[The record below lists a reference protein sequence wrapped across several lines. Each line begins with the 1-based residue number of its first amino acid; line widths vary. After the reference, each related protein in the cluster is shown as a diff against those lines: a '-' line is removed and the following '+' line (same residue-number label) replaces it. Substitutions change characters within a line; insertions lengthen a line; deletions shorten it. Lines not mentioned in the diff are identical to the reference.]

1 VCKEHV
7 KSLLKNNSL
16 WSFFSSV
23 KLTITLLVLIV
34 FVFIAATFLP
44 PPDVVQ
50 AFVNQLLPGTAEI
63 FFFFHLFDLYHSL
76 LFYFLIALLSLNLM
90 ICSINRFPAL
100 WRKYKAP
107 HFPEPA
113 GSFGNL
119 PQHLI
124 IAEAKEISKIKLIV
138 KSVLKKKYRSG
149 KEADTGKGSIFYA
162 ERGRFSL
169 FGVYIVHLSILVMIA
184 GAIIGSI
191 FGLTADINIK
201 EGETVNLA
209 NLTKDNGKHKLDF
222 SVRCDKFIVEF
233 YEDGTPKT
241 YRSDLSFIKNGN
253 VEKQGT
259 LLVNHPL
266 TFDKFRFY
274 QSSYGV
280 APEIKAI
287 VTYTVA
293 GKKGGSKAL
302 AAGDT
307 FDLPE
312 CKARGFVMRVEEN
325 IMQWG
330 PAVKLRII
338 SPEKDIQFWVFQQ
351 LDKLLAMKPNL
362 FSEAPMLNPGLFKP
376 FVFSIDGVE
385 HTYYTG
391 LHIVRDPGIPLVAL
405 GGLLMI
411 IGLII
416 VFFMSYQCIGVR
428 IEQQDAKI
436 SISITGRSNRNN
448 QQLQNRIDYLC
459 RQIDQELKA

>member
-1 VCKEHV
+1 M
-7 KSLLKNNSL
+7 LNNNFL

-34 FVFIAATFLP
+34 LVFIAATFLP
-44 PPDVVQ
+44 SQDVFQ
-50 AFVNQLLPGTAEI
+50 AFVNQLSPGTAKI
-63 FFFFHLFDLYHSL
+63 FFFFRLSDLYHSP
-76 LFYFLIALLSLNLM
+76 LFYFLMSLLSLNLI
-90 ICSINRFPAL
+90 ICSINRFPEL
-100 WRKYKAP
+100 WKQYKAP

-124 IAEAKEISKIKLIV
+124 IADAKEISKIKLIV
-138 KSVLKKKYRSG
+138 KSSLKKKYRSG
-149 KEADTGKGSIFYA
+149 KETDTERGSVFYA

-169 FGVYIVHLSILVMIA
+169 FGVYIIHLSILVMIA

-191 FGLTADINIK
+191 FGFTADINIK

-209 NLTKDNGKHKLDF
+209 NLTKGNGIKQLNF

-241 YRSDLSFIKNGN
+241 YRSDLSFIKNRN
-253 VEKQGT
+253 IEKQGS

-266 TFDKFRFY
+266 TFDNFRFY
-274 QSSYGV
+274 QSSYGA
-280 APEIKAI
+280 APESKAI
-287 VTYTVA
+287 VTYTIA
-293 GKKGGSKAL
+293 GKKGGSIGV

-312 CKARGFVMRVEEN
+312 GKARGFVMRIEEN
-325 IMQWG
+325 IMEMG

-338 SPEKDIQFWVFQQ
+338 SPKKDVHFWVFKQI
-351 LDKLLAMKPNL
+351 DKILAVSPHL
-362 FSEAPMLNPGLFKP
+362 FTEAPIFNPGLFKP
-376 FVFSIDGVE
+376 FVFSIDRIE
-385 HTYYTG
+385 QTYYTG

-416 VFFMSYQCIGVR
+416 VFFMSYQCIWVR

-448 QQLQNRIDYLC
+448 QQLQNKIDYLC
-459 RQIDQELKA
+459 GQIKEEIKA

>member
-1 VCKEHV
+1 
-7 KSLLKNNSL
+7 
-16 WSFFSSV
+16 
-23 KLTITLLVLIV
+23 
-34 FVFIAATFLP
+34 
-44 PPDVVQ
+44 
-50 AFVNQLLPGTAEI
+50 
-63 FFFFHLFDLYHSL
+63 
-76 LFYFLIALLSLNLM
+76 
-90 ICSINRFPAL
+90 
-100 WRKYKAP
+100 
-107 HFPEPA
+107 
-113 GSFGNL
+113 
-119 PQHLI
+119 
-124 IAEAKEISKIKLIV
+124 
-138 KSVLKKKYRSG
+138 
-149 KEADTGKGSIFYA
+149 
-162 ERGRFSL
+162 
-169 FGVYIVHLSILVMIA
+169 MIA

-209 NLTKDNGKHKLDF
+209 NLTKDNGMHKLDF

-241 YRSDLSFIKNGN
+241 YRSDLSFIKNGK
-253 VEKQGT
+253 VEKQGS

-280 APEIKAI
+280 APESKAI

-293 GKKGGSKAL
+293 GKKGGSMAL

-312 CKARGFVMRVEEN
+312 GTARGFVMRVEGN

-362 FSEAPMLNPGLFKP
+362 LTQAPMFNPGLFKP
-376 FVFSIDGVE
+376 FVFSIDRVE
-385 HTYYTG
+385 QNYYTG
-391 LHIVRDPGIPLVAL
+391 LHIVRDPGVSLVAL

-411 IGLII
+411 VGLII
-416 VFFMSYQCIGVR
+416 VFFMSYQQFWVR
-428 IEQQDAKI
+428 IEQEGAKI
-436 SISITGRSNRNN
+436 SISIAGRSNRNN
-448 QQLQNRIDYLC
+448 QRIQNKIDYLC
-459 RQIDQELKA
+459 RQINQELKA

>member
-1 VCKEHV
+1 
-7 KSLLKNNSL
+7 
-16 WSFFSSV
+16 
-23 KLTITLLVLIV
+23 VLIV
-34 FVFIAATFLP
+34 LVFIAATFLP
-44 PPDVVQ
+44 SQDVFQ
-50 AFVNQLLPGTAEI
+50 TFAGQLSPGTAKI
-63 FFFFHLFDLYHSL
+63 FFFFRLSDLYHSP
-76 LFYFLIALLSLNLM
+76 LFYFLMTLLSLNLI
-90 ICSINRFPAL
+90 ICSINRFPIL
-100 WRKYKAP
+100 WRQYKAP

-113 GSFGNL
+113 GSFDNL
-119 PQHLI
+119 PQSLI
-124 IAEAKEISKIKLIV
+124 ITEAKEISKIKLIV
-138 KSVLKKKYRSG
+138 KSSLKKKYRSG
-149 KEADTGKGSIFYA
+149 KETDTERGSVFYA

-169 FGVYIVHLSILVMIA
+169 FGVYIIHLSILVMIA

-191 FGLTADINIK
+191 FGFTADINIK

-209 NLTKDNGKHKLDF
+209 NLTKGNGIKQLNF

-241 YRSDLSFIKNGN
+241 YRSDLSFIKNGK
-253 VEKQGT
+253 VEKQGS

-266 TFDKFRFY
+266 TFDNFRFY
-274 QSSYGV
+274 QSSYGA
-280 APEIKAI
+280 APESKAI
-287 VTYTVA
+287 VTYTIA
-293 GKKGGSKAL
+293 GKKGGSIGV

-312 CKARGFVMRVEEN
+312 GKARGFVMRIEEN
-325 IMQWG
+325 IMEMG

-416 VFFMSYQCIGVR
+416 VFFMSYQCIWVR

-448 QQLQNRIDYLC
+448 QQLQNKIDYLC

>member
-1 VCKEHV
+1 
-7 KSLLKNNSL
+7 
-16 WSFFSSV
+16 
-23 KLTITLLVLIV
+23 VLIV
-34 FVFIAATFLP
+34 LVFIAATLLP
-44 PPDVVQ
+44 PYEVVQ
-50 AFVNQLLPGTAEI
+50 TFASQLSPGAAKI
-63 FFFFHLFDLYHSL
+63 FLFFHWSDLYHSL
-76 LFYFLIALLSLNLM
+76 LFYFLMTLLSVNLI
-90 ICSINRFPAL
+90 ICSINRFPVL
-100 WRKYKAP
+100 WRQYKAP

-113 GSFGNL
+113 GSFDNL
-119 PQHLI
+119 PQSLI
-124 IAEAKEISKIKLIV
+124 ITEAKEISKIKLIV
-138 KSVLKKKYRSG
+138 KSCLEKQYRSG
-149 KEADTGKGSIFYA
+149 KEADAERGSIFYA

-169 FGVYIVHLSILVMIA
+169 FGVYIIHLSILVMIA

-209 NLTKDNGKHKLDF
+209 NLTKDNGMQQLNF

-253 VEKQGT
+253 VEKQGS

-280 APEIKAI
+280 TPEIKAI

-307 FDLPE
+307 FNLPE
-312 CKARGFVMRVEEN
+312 GTARGFVMRVEEN

-351 LDKLLAMKPNL
+351 LDKLLEMKPNL
-362 FSEAPMLNPGLFKP
+362 FTEAPMFNPGLFTP
-376 FVFSIDGVE
+376 FVFSIDRVE
-385 HTYYTG
+385 QTYYTG
-391 LHIVRDPGIPLVAL
+391 LHIVRDPGIPLVVL
-405 GGLLMI
+405 GGLLMVT
-411 IGLII
+411 GMII
-416 VFFMSYQCIGVR
+416 VFFMSYQQFWVR
-428 IEQQDAKI
+428 IEQEGAKI
-436 SISITGRSNRNN
+436 NISITGRSNRNN
-448 QQLQNRIDYLC
+448 QQLQNKIDYLC
-459 RQIDQELKA
+459 GQINEEIKA